1 MSLASCTHKSSCI
14 HLDYCLYQFEA
25 KIFEIFHESLCS
37 PSFKAISQLVL
48 EKSFEDFYHIWACH
62 ICYVCRPLN
71 NFSIPKTPSDYIRN
85 LVTMGSV
92 VSEEKSFEI
101 WIDNNR

>member
-25 KIFEIFHESLCS
+25 KIFENFHEILCS

-48 EKSFEDFYHIWACH
+48 EKSFEDFYHIWAWQPCLQ
-62 ICYVCRPLN
+62 CLPTTEQL
-71 NFSIPKTPSDYIRN
+71 FDP
-85 LVTMGSV
+85 
-92 VSEEKSFEI
+92 
-101 WIDNNR
+101 